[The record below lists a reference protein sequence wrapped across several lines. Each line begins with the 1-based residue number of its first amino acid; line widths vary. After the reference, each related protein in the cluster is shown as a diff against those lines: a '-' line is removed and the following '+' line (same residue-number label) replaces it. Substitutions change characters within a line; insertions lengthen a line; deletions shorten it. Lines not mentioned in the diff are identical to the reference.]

1 YGVARVLFG
10 GVKGAKAVAGLHRGA
25 KGLRFLNEAEMVAD
39 VARLQQPS
47 VLSGKVANMGRA
59 GAALSGR
66 MDAWRQLSSVTLAK
80 KVNQQ
85 VLKLGFTSKL
95 EQLIDADRGGQSVSH
110 LLTEDK
116 LAEQVYETFSNPL
129 LDWGVDLF
137 LYPTNIFT
145 PGRFAKPAKAFVEQ
159 ARKGFLKAADNQELT
174 MAWYEPVLRR
184 LEETEGAEAAKAF
197 REAVKKKKLKGALRD
212 HLCGGDEETMGAV
225 MPYVTTMAAVDHAA
239 RVDASILAADVL
251 EQLDSKTL
259 TLYHEARDMLRGR
272 LRYVD
277 PDDIE
282 GMLEHFAKYGLPD
295 DESARLARSA
305 REFWENRNKIAA
317 AYMETV
323 EEAAARG
330 GAVPEGHIRF
340 YGHIDTDTGE
350 IVWRTSAPTA
360 IPVSEALRRWDEL
373 PDDTLIE
380 AYHSTTPEL
389 AERMLREGVKKGA
402 KKKADYS
409 TWLTGEGFYVGAD
422 PDRLRFLFGRQGPE
436 PPGTPL
442 GILVRKGD
450 LADSPEA
457 LRMGLDLREALRD
470 PLVGAQ
476 ILDDIPAERI

>member
-1 YGVARVLFG
+1 
-10 GVKGAKAVAGLHRGA
+10 
-25 KGLRFLNEAEMVAD
+25 
-39 VARLQQPS
+39 
-47 VLSGKVANMGRA
+47 
-59 GAALSGR
+59 
-66 MDAWRQLSSVTLAK
+66 
-80 KVNQQ
+80 
-85 VLKLGFTSKL
+85 
-95 EQLIDADRGGQSVSH
+95 
-110 LLTEDK
+110 
-116 LAEQVYETFSNPL
+116 
-129 LDWGVDLF
+129 
-137 LYPTNIFT
+137 
-145 PGRFAKPAKAFVEQ
+145 
-159 ARKGFLKAADNQELT
+159 
-174 MAWYEPVLRR
+174 R
-184 LEETEGAEAAKAF
+184 LEETEGAEAAKEF

-212 HLCGGDEETMGAV
+212 HLFGGDEETMGAV
-225 MPYVTTMAAVDHAA
+225 MTYVTTMAAVDQAA

-330 GAVPEGHIRF
+330 GAVAEGHIRF
-340 YGHIDTDTGE
+340 YGHLDTDTGE

-380 AYHSTTPEL
+380 VYHSTTPEL

-409 TWLTGEGFYVGAD
+409 TWLTGEGFYVGDD

-436 PPGTPL
+436 TPGTPL
-442 GILVRKGD
+442 GIIVRKGD

-457 LRMGLDLREALRD
+457 LRMGLDMREALRD

-476 ILDDIPAERI
+476 ILDDLPAERIRIIEVPDNVTAPIAGDPYFVDIAESELRSVLGDQADAVLRGEGNLPPTLTRRYRLRSELSNSRFPRLSEAASVRAFKPEKIEKLKELARRHNSLREAELARIFADVDPKMLSQYIYETLPTFGN